1 MKIHEYQAKEILRR
15 YGVAV
20 PRGKVATTVDEA
32 ESAARELASPVC
44 VVKAQIHAGGRGKG
58 GGVKVAKGGPAEV
71 REHAAKILGMTLITP
86 QTGPEGRV
94 VKRLYVE
101 EGCAIAREL
110 YLGLVVDREAQRV
123 VLMAS
128 TEGGM
133 EIEEVAAHTPEKILK
148 EHVDPGVGFQAF
160 QGRRLAFALG
170 LSGPSVNR
178 FVALAGALAK
188 AFVAE
193 DCSLLEVNPLVITQ
207 AGEVLAL
214 DAKITF
220 DDNAEFRHKAWAELR
235 DLNEEEAYEIEAKN
249 LDLSYIKLS
258 GTIACL
264 VNGAGLAMSTMDIVK
279 LHGGEPANFLDVG
292 GGANKEKVTAAFKII
307 LSDPRVRCI
316 FINIFGGIMRCD
328 VIAEGVVAA
337 CRAIGVAVP
346 IVVRLE
352 GTNVELG
359 RKILEDSA
367 LGIHF
372 AREMASG
379 ASLAVKLAGGAK

>member
-32 ESAARELASPVC
+32 ESAARELGSPVC

-235 DLNEEEAYEIEAKN
+235 DLNEEEAHEIEAKN

-337 CRAIGVAVP
+337 CRAIGVTVP

>member
-32 ESAARELASPVC
+32 ESAARELGSPVC

-249 LDLSYIKLS
+249 LDLSYITLS

-337 CRAIGVAVP
+337 CRAIGVTVP

>member
-32 ESAARELASPVC
+32 ESAARELGSPVC

-292 GGANKEKVTAAFKII
+292 GGANNEKVTAAFKII

-337 CRAIGVAVP
+337 CRAIGVTVP